1 MKPKVRIVKAFKH
14 GGSIVITIPSI
25 FAEILE
31 IGEGDFLQVELKDD
45 ALVVKKAVLPDLK

>member
-45 ALVVKKAVLPDLK
+45 ALIVRKAILPELK